1 MTTDFPEEAETA
13 FDYAKEQV
21 QLIGKNK
28 SKITLL
34 KVIDIV
40 IPTNNEFDYGVDFSD
55 KMGIIDKLQEQASQR
70 IKEIA
75 EKYFT
80 GFPIETLVYTPS
92 KDVYQGIIEFAESHK
107 VDLIV
112 MSTHGRTGAGHF
124 FLGSI
129 AERVIRQSPCPVM
142 VVPAKIAKTETPQLT
157 GISIFGYNYY
167 KPQYFKYLQ
176 NYHII

>member
-1 MTTDFPEEAETA
+1 MYLREKRVKHILVTTDFSEEAEAA
-13 FDYAKEQV
+13 FDCAKEQV
-21 QLIGKNK
+21 QLIGKEK
-28 SKITLL
+28 SRITLL

-40 IPTNNEFDYGVDFSD
+40 IPTNNEFDYGVDTAD
-55 KMGIIDKLQEQASQR
+55 KMGIIENLKEQASER

-92 KDVYQGIIEFAESHK
+92 KEVYQGIIEFAEAHK

-129 AERVIRQSPCPVM
+129 AERVIRKSPCPVM
-142 VVPAKIAKTETPQLT
+142 VIPAKAL
-157 GISIFGYNYY
+157 
-167 KPQYFKYLQ
+167 
-176 NYHII
+176 